1 MGEAGEDR
9 TGEAVAHLQGAAREL
24 IAALRAFLDVAE
36 EVVDDPKAGEALLD
50 TLGGRRPAGRPPL
63 ATGGRWRRRAH
74 RRRLGRD
81 PERVDLGSDRPMKDG

>member
-36 EVVDDPKAGEALLD
+36 EVVDDPQAGEALLD
-50 TLGGRRPAGRPPL
+50 TLGDVARRVVPRSPPEDD
-63 ATGGRWRRRAH
+63 GGIEHIA
-74 RRRLGRD
+74 
-81 PERVDLGSDRPMKDG
+81 VD